1 MDNQTRYCSGFENLE
16 KSGIDGLH
24 PMQHVETIKKCS
36 SKLAT
41 LCQTVCQFKYLQ
53 KVSIKIKYKHNQEAV
68 TYFHSSEY
76 FCGFFECSLCFGK
89 GMDL

>member
-41 LCQTVCQFKYLQ
+41 LCQTVC
-53 KVSIKIKYKHNQEAV
+53 
-68 TYFHSSEY
+68 
-76 FCGFFECSLCFGK
+76 
-89 GMDL
+89 